1 MPKGEQGAGSRGGGK
16 AGKPTAYQVQ
26 KYNKGETINIRKEEA
41 IRTRLASTRC
51 KGAECGAA
59 LSAATCHAPN
69 SSNHGQTSRLAAWS
83 TGWSVRRFAGLL
95 VCWLTGWLSG

>member
-41 IRTRLASTRC
+41 IRTRLARLVA
-51 KGAECGAA
+51 K
-59 LSAATCHAPN
+59 APN
-69 SSNHGQTSRLAAWS
+69 VAQLSVLPHATPRTPLTTARPVAWPLGRLV
-83 TGWSVRRFAGLL
+83 GRFVGSL
-95 VCWLTGWLSG
+95 VCWFVG